1 MKIFLHIGKARTS
14 TTALQNGAAR
24 QRDILRKAGL
34 CYPATAPHDA
44 RHMPLFW
51 SAAAAHLEK
60 LHPWHIHSYDGLPL
74 EARIAATMMQA
85 EGCKAVLLSS
95 EWFSIAVPD
104 QTFAPL
110 VQQLARY
117 GDVTA
122 VVTLRDQADATLSAW
137 ARRIMD
143 RTPMPGLPAMTARM
157 ADWDKPAHP
166 LNHYQLL
173 RNWSSFCDVIALPYG
188 PDAPERV
195 MAAIG
200 YAGLI
205 TFQRESA
212 SVRLDLCDHL
222 RRRIAEPLSPTDW
235 RALVTRL
242 SEAPDRF
249 AAFSRHEVFSEAAEL
264 TARIREAYARSNIRV
279 QQEFSHLFR

>member
-14 TTALQNGAAR
+14 TTALQNAAAR
-24 QRDILRKAGL
+24 QRDTLRKAGL
-34 CYPATAPHDA
+34 CYPATAPRDA

-51 SAAAAHLEK
+51 SAAADHLEK
-60 LHPWHIHSYDGLPL
+60 LNPWHIHSYDGLPL
-74 EARIAATMMQA
+74 DARIAATMMQA

-122 VVTLRDQADATLSAW
+122 VVTLRDQADAMLSAW

-157 ADWDKPAHP
+157 ADWDKPEHP

-173 RNWSSFCDVIALPYG
+173 RNWASFCDVIALPYG

-200 YAGLI
+200 YPDLI
-205 TFQRESA
+205 AFQRESA

-222 RRRIAEPLSPTDW
+222 RHRTAEPLSPPDW
-235 RALVTRL
+235 RALVTQL
-242 SEAPDRF
+242 SETPDAF
-249 AAFSRHEVFSEAAEL
+249 AAFSRPQVFREAADL
-264 TARIREAYARSNIRV
+264 TARIREAYARSNARV